1 MDKERRDQVTQKL
14 EVELLRTGP
23 ILFHFRHGPSL
34 HAQLRQKVKEAA
46 ERMGVPEEDLVECIT
61 LLLKEDA

>member
-1 MDKERRDQVTQKL
+1 MDKQRRDQVAQKI

-23 ILFHFRHGPSL
+23 ISFHFRHGLSL
-34 HAQLRQKVKEAA
+34 HAQFRQKVKEAA

-61 LLLKEDA
+61 LLLKKDA